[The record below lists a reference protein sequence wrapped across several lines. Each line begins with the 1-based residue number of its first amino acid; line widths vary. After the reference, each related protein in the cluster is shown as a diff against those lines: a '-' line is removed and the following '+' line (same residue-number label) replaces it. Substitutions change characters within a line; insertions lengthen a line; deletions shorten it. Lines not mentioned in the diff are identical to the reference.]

1 LHDKGSTFN
10 NDLTYALEVGA
21 MLEMGDVLT
30 QCGLARDESRGGHTR
45 LDFPE
50 RNDEKWLVHSLATR
64 TPDDPTIQ
72 VGTHPV
78 TITDYQPA
86 IRTY

>member
-1 LHDKGSTFN
+1 
-10 NDLTYALEVGA
+10 
-21 MLEMGDVLT
+21 MGDVLT
-30 QCGLARDESRGGHTR
+30 HCALERTESRGGHTR
-45 LDFPE
+45 LDFSD
-50 RNDEKWLVHSLATR
+50 RDDENWLKHSLTTR
-64 TPDDPTIQ
+64 TPDDPTIK